1 MDWIS
6 RLQGTSP
13 SHFNT
18 RKIDNFV
25 YFSYISKCRRSYIKD
40 CGRIAQRHECP
51 IIRVKGCMCWSS
63 FVDSFLNQT
72 KSSKTIVTCYVRTM
86 LNLDLLRDVNRCSV
100 EQTSFD
106 RAWAPTS
113 GRFEGLC
120 DFFCGGLATMFP
132 KHNAGRDG
140 FLPRR
145 NHTCKSY
152 TNVSAHV
159 GLITC
164 WLPPYNTTIPYI
176 YCTFAWHPWFPY
188 INRRLRPYIK
198 PKKVI

>member
-120 DFFCGGLATMFP
+120 DFFLRRTCDDVSQTQRRSRWISPSKESYMQKLYKRLCTRWFDNMLVASLQ
-132 KHNAGRDG
+132 HNNSLHLLYVRM
-140 FLPRR
+140 
-145 NHTCKSY
+145 TS
-152 TNVSAHV
+152 
-159 GLITC
+159 LIS
-164 WLPPYNTTIPYI
+164 LY
-176 YCTFAWHPWFPY
+176 
-188 INRRLRPYIK
+188 
-198 PKKVI
+198 